1 MKKLFLPSVAAALA
15 LLAPLATAK
24 ADSQSYNFCST
35 GVTLNFCGSVTVTA
49 TANASG
55 GTDISFT
62 VVNTT
67 ATTPQAVFTAIG
79 INNSNLSGNATF
91 SNLTVT
97 QNGVSYTGWTVGPG
111 SVIDGGGQTI
121 AVSALSST
129 IDNGLVNSI
138 SSACSGSAE
147 RIYTCGIGPNQPVT
161 ISFHTSD
168 SNVTIGDGSTDL
180 YVNAAAERGACVAG
194 CENNTTTTPEPATL
208 ALFAT
213 GLLGMG
219 GPISRFRR
227 RRNG

>member
-1 MKKLFLPSVAAALA
+1 MHMKKLFLPAAAVAFA
-15 LLAPLATAK
+15 LLAPLGTAR
-24 ADSQSYNFCST
+24 ADSHTYDFCST
-35 GVTLNFCGSVTVTA
+35 SVSLNFCGSVTVTA
-49 TANASG
+49 TAAESG

-67 ATTPQAVFTAIG
+67 ATTPTAVFTAIG
-79 INNSNLSGNATF
+79 INNSALSNTATYSGLTVKQGAATF
-91 SNLTVT
+91 
-97 QNGVSYTGWTVGPG
+97 TGWEVGMGFVTGDDGTV
-111 SVIDGGGQTI
+111 

-129 IDNGLVNSI
+129 LQNGLENSI
-138 SSACSGSAE
+138 SPACSGSNP
-147 RIYTCGIGPNQPVT
+147 RIYTCGIGGPANPVT
-161 ISFHTSD
+161 ISFHTTD
-168 SNVTIGDGSTDL
+168 SGVSVDDGSTDL

-194 CENNTTTTPEPATL
+194 CETTTTPEPATL